1 MINKKTFMKIAD
13 TIAQESKAKR
23 YKVGSVIVKN
33 DRIISCGYNGTP
45 PGFSNE
51 CEDENGNTKAT
62 VIHSEVNAIF
72 AASKVGI
79 EINDSSMYCNLS
91 PCVPCALAICSVG
104 IRNFYYRDAYRDS
117 SGLQLLLDAGIN
129 VEKVE

>member
-1 MINKKTFMKIAD
+1 MKHETFMKIAD
-13 TIAQESKAKR
+13 VIAQESKAVR

-33 DRIISCGYNGTP
+33 DRIVSCGYNGTP
-45 PGFSNE
+45 SGFDNAA
-51 CEDENGNTKAT
+51 EDENGNTKAT
-62 VIHSEVNAIF
+62 VIHSEANAIF

-117 SGLQLLLDAGIN
+117 SGLQLLIDAGIN

>member
-1 MINKKTFMKIAD
+1 MRHETFMKIAD
-13 TIAQESKAKR
+13 TIAQESKAVR

-33 DRIISCGYNGTP
+33 DRVVSCGYNGTP
-45 PGFSNE
+45 PGFDNK
-51 CEDENGNTKAT
+51 CEDENGNTKAI

-72 AASKVGI
+72 AASKAGI
-79 EINDSSMYCNLS
+79 DTNDSTMYCNLS

-104 IRNFYYRDAYRDS
+104 VRNFYYRDAYRDS

-129 VEKVE
+129 VQQIN